1 MKNIKKLFVL
11 LFVIAIA
18 FSCEDST
25 LIDDSEDALTGSE
38 DVGGLVTLNNS
49 AIGYVVGN
57 DATYTASGSVYQGKV
72 QTTSISVFKSFTSSA
87 TGGTSNKEL
96 LTTIPI
102 SNTTVGE
109 TVSFNFSFTYEDLI
123 QGLTLGGSPLPT
135 DDSELNIGDSWSL
148 SYVATISTGH
158 EHVNAPITKVSVG
171 TRFAG
176 LYRTLDAQYWRIGVL
191 NATASSWPAVTVIE
205 SVDATTYRVVEY
217 FGLFAGNTWYFQID
231 SNDVIYYPDTTPEGA
246 AQLGNGQPFITC
258 QTNPSDFSSVG
269 LPCGSSSNFVE
280 RDDVNGAD
288 KLYMTFGYL
297 TPGSGPRV
305 FYHVLEKIVD

>member
-231 SNDVIYYPDTTPEGA
+231 SNDVIYYPDTTPDGA

-258 QTNPSDFSSVG
+258 QSNPSDFSSVG

-280 RDDVNGAD
+280 RDDVNPN
-288 KLYMTFGYL
+288 KTSF
-297 TPGSGPRV
+297 
-305 FYHVLEKIVD
+305 I

>member
-1 MKNIKKLFVL
+1 MKNIKNLFVL
-11 LFVIAIA
+11 IFVFAIA

-38 DVGGLVTLNNS
+38 NVGGLVTLNNS

-72 QTTSISVFKSFTSSA
+72 QTTSVDVYKTFTSSA
-87 TGGTSNKEL
+87 TGQTSNKVL

-102 SNTTVGE
+102 GNTTVGE

-135 DDSELNIGDSWSL
+135 DDSQLNIGDSWSL
-148 SYVATISTGH
+148 SYVATISTGD

-176 LYRTLDAQYWRIGVL
+176 LYRTLDAAYYRIGVL
-191 NATASSWPAVTVIE
+191 NATANSWPAETIIE

-231 SNDVIYYPDTTPEGA
+231 SNDVIYYPDTTPDGA
-246 AQLGNGQPFITC
+246 AQVGNGQPFITC
-258 QTNPSDFSSVG
+258 ESNPGDFSSVG
-269 LPCGSSSNFVE
+269 LPCGSSSNYVE

-288 KLYMTFGYL
+288 KLYMTFGYF
-297 TPGSGPRV
+297 TAGSGPRV
-305 FYHVLEKIVD
+305 FYQVLEKIVD